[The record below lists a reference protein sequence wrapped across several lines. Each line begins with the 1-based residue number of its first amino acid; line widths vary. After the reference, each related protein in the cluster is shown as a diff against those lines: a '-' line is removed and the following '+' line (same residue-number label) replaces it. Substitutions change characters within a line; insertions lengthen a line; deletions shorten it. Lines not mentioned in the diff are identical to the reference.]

1 MTRGRGLSLS
11 ARRMSRGVGRRS
23 RPGRSRGEVNA
34 SRALLVVITA
44 VLPLACY
51 SFSART
57 ARHIRSVAVPF
68 LENDTVQYG
77 LAEKL
82 PDALVSGFVED
93 NQLRVVPEDLADSI
107 VEGRVI
113 GYRRV
118 PQVYQANESV
128 QLFRVHIT
136 VSLSYRDLVRGE
148 TVWEDARLEE
158 WGEYSLSGEGAEGRT
173 TEEEAQDQAVDKM
186 VTRVLTRTVENW

>member
-1 MTRGRGLSLS
+1 MTARRGLTAS
-11 ARRMSRGVGRRS
+11 GVRSQS
-23 RPGRSRGEVNA
+23 RPGGRYREVRA
-34 SRALLVVITA
+34 TRVALIALLA
-44 VLPLACY
+44 VPPLACY

-82 PDALVSGFVED
+82 TDALVTGFVED
-93 NQLRVVPEDLADSI
+93 NQLRVVSGDVADSI

-118 PQVYQANESV
+118 PQVYRANESV

-148 TVWEDARLEE
+148 TVWEDGRLEE

-173 TEEEAQDQAVDKM
+173 TEEEAQDQAVDKI
-186 VTRVLTRTVENW
+186 VTRVINRTVENW

>member
-1 MTRGRGLSLS
+1 L
-11 ARRMSRGVGRRS
+11 V
-23 RPGRSRGEVNA
+23 
-34 SRALLVVITA
+34 LLAA

-82 PDALVSGFVED
+82 TDALVSGFVED

-118 PQVYQANESV
+118 PQVYRANESV
-128 QLFRVHIT
+128 QLFRVYIA

-173 TEEEAQDQAVDKM
+173 TEEEAQDQAVDKL